1 MKDIDQQI
9 PSNDG
14 IDVSGAPTEKIR
26 TSMPAASPPAQA
38 PLLIISALAV
48 VLVICLT
55 VAIRTVTSNLRR
67 ESERVIARITQ
78 AQASLSESQAASIQ
92 TASSLKRESERVIA
106 SITQAQASLSELQTA
121 AFQSASA
128 QQRTA
133 IESARDDMLKCL
145 AKDAGAAGSSANVA
159 AKQAAAG
166 QRALELGVKEIESGN
181 TEKAILLFI
190 NGINHDPSRLELI
203 RALADAAF
211 TTDNGDIA
219 ERAIGVLELAT
230 IQVSP
235 DDMPETLNQIAR
247 LRDKFAPSTVK
258 TVSPEEALKQW
269 QEIKDV
275 YLPESIWLD
284 SRLVGEGLSEI
295 EFLGQQ
301 IDVSRTDGQDDRFAS
316 VLNECL
322 ELSASLQTVQTA
334 LPLFLH
340 ITNCISQ
347 MSAALN
353 TATPDTALV
362 SSLSASAQSLLA
374 QIWGQMPHLPASM
387 RSAFNKL
394 PGQIHDKEV
403 AFQQKASTPIHARA
417 IEIIKRAEGNRA
429 GTLTD
434 RINRISSALDMA
446 ATNADL
452 ITAREL
458 RNDFFKEARAVRDS
472 LLKLELER
480 RYAYQRWAL
489 ERVNGFMNDWN
500 RQKIVNNDDAKKMFS
515 KHQIAMIDET
525 LIIPEV
531 ARILARVMAC
541 MTGELGAK
549 DGSKAEFDFAA
560 SAKKRLEDF

>member
-121 AFQSASA
+121 SIQTASSLKRESERVIASITQAQASLSELQTAAFQSASA

-181 TEKAILLFI
+181 TEKAMLLFI

-322 ELSASLQTVQTA
+322 ELSASLQSKRPA
-334 LPLFLH
+334 NPIFR
-340 ITNCISQ
+340 N
-347 MSAALN
+347 
-353 TATPDTALV
+353 
-362 SSLSASAQSLLA
+362 LSASC
-374 QIWGQMPHLPASM
+374 ILPA
-387 RSAFNKL
+387 
-394 PGQIHDKEV
+394 
-403 AFQQKASTPIHARA
+403 
-417 IEIIKRAEGNRA
+417 
-429 GTLTD
+429 
-434 RINRISSALDMA
+434 
-446 ATNADL
+446 
-452 ITAREL
+452 
-458 RNDFFKEARAVRDS
+458 
-472 LLKLELER
+472 
-480 RYAYQRWAL
+480 
-489 ERVNGFMNDWN
+489 
-500 RQKIVNNDDAKKMFS
+500 
-515 KHQIAMIDET
+515 
-525 LIIPEV
+525 
-531 ARILARVMAC
+531 
-541 MTGELGAK
+541 
-549 DGSKAEFDFAA
+549 
-560 SAKKRLEDF
+560 